1 MGFTIFERKRIQ
13 TGTPGVSLS
22 TGGRVGINQA
32 ATQILQANAVENVLL
47 LWDEERRRIG
57 IRPITKKDKRA
68 YRLTQGKSSSMF
80 SGKSFL
86 EFIGYD
92 MSKTRSFPAEWNEEE
107 ERFEIEIPAEYFK
120 TKGRQRR
127 LVSAS

>member
-1 MGFTIFERKRIQ
+1 MGYTIFERKRIQ
-13 TGTPGVSLS
+13 SGTPGVSFS

-47 LWDEERRRIG
+47 LWDEERRRVA

-86 EFIGYD
+86 EYIGYD
-92 MSKTRSFPAEWNEEE
+92 MGETRSFPAEWNEEDE
-107 ERFEIEIPAEYFK
+107 IFEVEIPAEYFK
-120 TKGRQRR
+120 SKRQRR
-127 LVSAS
+127 LASAS